1 MWNRIRLPLL
11 ATVVF
16 VFCLAA
22 AFALFNDTNPL
33 GGVHVGVGPDALL
46 TRAEQEADSLGL
58 DRSGLIPHVDM
69 SPRKDVL
76 NAVYAR
82 FGLARGNEILR
93 TRVAGYQWRVAWGRS
108 RDSMIVAANREASQS
123 ASSSNGQASGDYMQM
138 TFDLEGR
145 LMGFDAHIPDSI
157 PMPSLSSDSARL
169 VANAFLARSMPRLGP
184 LAGISFKEEKRL
196 EIPRS
201 GRIDYTYDWQG
212 IDSLLGY
219 PVTVSIRI
227 SGRHAVAL
235 NVTDNAA
242 TTSAGKGVSTYF
254 ELGTVILIIALGIAM
269 VVVGIRRIRVYEIG
283 WRTGIV
289 IGFVGAVLFG
299 LFMYFS
305 MPQGLDIRM
314 AISLLIAPLFIGGVI
329 ALSWVVAESV
339 GREVWKEKFVS
350 LDLVTRGHL
359 LDSRVAATVL
369 LGLAGGSVASLVWG
383 GMAWLLERITLLACN
398 PDSIQ
403 IHEFLPRPAPALS
416 LLAHQAYAGIF
427 VLSVLVLFPLAIARR
442 RIASPWVLVAV
453 GSFLLVVPDKPAFT
467 PYLLGLLVEWVS
479 GAVVVWVLYKRDV
492 LSAFI
497 ALVTAA
503 ALSVMPVFLGSPDAA
518 VLLSGQMVVLLCGIV
533 LIASWVGVLT
543 KDRVTDV
550 EAITPAFARHISERE
565 RLQEELK
572 IARDV
577 QMSLL
582 PKATPRVPGLDI
594 AARCVPAQ
602 EVGGDYYDFVRL
614 DGGRLGV
621 VIGDVSGKGTEGAF
635 YMTLTKGFLKAVVRA
650 TESPAVILTQ
660 ANELFC
666 ENVERGNFISM
677 VYASLDAQGASV
689 TFARAGH
696 NPVILYRARLSAAEF
711 FQPKGIALGLEP
723 GEVFA
728 KTIEEVSVSLEL
740 GDVLILYTDG
750 FGEAMNSK
758 GEEYGEERLQ
768 VSIVRLA
775 GRSAEGILNG
785 VLADVRSFVGK
796 AEQHDDMTMVVVKR
810 G

>member
-1 MWNRIRLPLL
+1 MWNRIRVALV
-11 ATVVF
+11 AFGVF
-16 VFCLAA
+16 IACLMAGL
-22 AFALFNDTNPL
+22 FLFNDTNPL

-46 TRAEQEADSLGL
+46 ERAEQEADSLGL
-58 DRSGLIPHVDM
+58 DRTGLVPHIDM
-69 SPRKDVL
+69 SPRKDIL

-82 FGLARGNEILR
+82 FGLARGNEMLR
-93 TRVAGYQWRVAWGRS
+93 TRVAGYQWHVTWDPSG
-108 RDSMIVAANREASQS
+108 DSIVVVNNREASQS
-123 ASSSNGQASGDYMQM
+123 GSSSAGRSFGDRMQM
-138 TFDLEGR
+138 TLDLEGR

-157 PMPSLSSDSARL
+157 PLPSLSSDSARR
-169 VANAFLARSMPRLGP
+169 VADAFLSRSMPRLGS
-184 LAGISFKEEKRL
+184 LSGISFKEEKRL

-201 GRIDYTYDWQG
+201 GRTDYTFDWQG
-212 IDSLLGY
+212 TDSLLGH

-227 SGRHAVAL
+227 AGRRAVAL
-235 NVTDNAA
+235 NVADNPAIP
-242 TTSAGKGVSTYF
+242 SGGKGVSTYF
-254 ELGTVILIIALGIAM
+254 ELGSVILIIALGIAM

-283 WRTGIV
+283 WRTGIA
-289 IGFVGAVLFG
+289 IGIVGAVLFA
-299 LFMYFS
+299 LSMYFS
-305 MPQGLDIRM
+305 MPRLDLRM
-314 AISLLIAPLFIGGVI
+314 AVSLLIAPLFIGGVL
-329 ALSWVVAESV
+329 ALSWAVAESV

-359 LDSRVAATVL
+359 LDSRVATAVL
-369 LGLAGGSVASLVWG
+369 VGLAGGAVANLVWD
-383 GMAWLLERITLLACN
+383 GMAWLLERMTLLTCN
-398 PDSIQ
+398 PDTIQ

-416 LLAHQAYAGIF
+416 LLSHQAYVGIF
-427 VLSVLVLFPLAIARR
+427 VLSILLLFPLAIVRR
-442 RIASPWVLVAV
+442 RFASPWVLAAV
-453 GSFLLVVPDKPAFT
+453 GSFLIVVPEKASFN
-467 PYLLGLLVEWVS
+467 PYLLGFLVEWVS
-479 GAVVVWVLYKRDV
+479 KAMVVWVLCRRDV
-492 LSAFI
+492 LGAFV

-503 ALSVMPVFLGSPDAA
+503 ALSAMPVFLRSPDAA
-518 VLLSGQMVVLLCGIV
+518 VFLSGQMAVLLCGILV
-533 LIASWVGVLT
+533 IASWVGVLT

-550 EAITPAFARHISERE
+550 ETITPAFARHISERE

-582 PKATPRVPGLDI
+582 PKTTPRVAGLDI

-602 EVGGDYYDFVRL
+602 EVGGDYYDFVQL
-614 DGGRLGV
+614 GGDRLGV

-677 VYASLDAQGASV
+677 VYASIDARVSRV

-711 FQPKGIALGLEP
+711 FQPKGIALGLES
-723 GEVFA
+723 GEIFA
-728 KTIEEVSVSLEL
+728 KTIEEVSVSLEP

-750 FGEAMNSK
+750 FGEAMNPK
-758 GEEYGEERLQ
+758 GEEYGEVRLQ
-768 VSIVRLA
+768 ESIVRLA
-775 GRSAEGILNG
+775 GHSAEGILSG
-785 VLADVRSFVGK
+785 VLADVRSFVGR

-810 G
+810 A